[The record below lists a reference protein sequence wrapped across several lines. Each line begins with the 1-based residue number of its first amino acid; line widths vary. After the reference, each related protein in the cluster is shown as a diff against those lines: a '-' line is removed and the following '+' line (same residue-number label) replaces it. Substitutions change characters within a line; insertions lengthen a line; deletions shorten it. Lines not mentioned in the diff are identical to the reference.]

1 MAKPGHRVL
10 TVPEA
15 DTLDRAIGSAR
26 LQDGPWLDAQ
36 VAAALFA
43 VDPAGIGGVLVRAP
57 AGPVRD
63 RWVAAVR
70 ALLPAKTPVRRLPLH
85 AGDGR
90 LMGGLDLART
100 LGSGKPV
107 VERGLLAEADGGVL
121 VAAMAERMAPGVAA
135 RLGTVLDTGEVRIE
149 RDGIAATQP
158 ARFGVLAFDERCDD
172 EPPPPTALVDRLAIA
187 LDLELVPIRAATLA
201 PLHAPK
207 DVASARRRLARVTP
221 TPAVVEALCATSIAL
236 GVASLRA
243 PVLALRVACA
253 AAALDGRTTTVD
265 DDAILAARLVLAPRA
280 TCLPANEAEAEEEP
294 EPAPPDAPPENAAE
308 PAPEDDTDRT
318 PEKLDDVV
326 LAAAQAAIPAD
337 LLAKLQR
344 AATVAGGAGGRGT
357 AGKVGLRG
365 RPAGARRGDP
375 GRGARLDV
383 VETLR
388 VAAPWQRLRRRE
400 RGARTGG
407 AVEVRRDDFRVKR
420 FRERT
425 RTTTIFVVDAS
436 GSAALHRLAEAKG
449 AVELMLAD
457 CYVRR
462 DQVALVAFRDRAAE
476 ELLPPTR
483 SLVRAKR
490 GLAALPGGG
499 GTPLAHGID
508 TALGVVDRARRRGE
522 TPVLV
527 LLTDGRANI
536 ARDGSPGRPQAMADA
551 LAAAERAR
559 VVEVPALV
567 IDTSARPQESA
578 AQLATAMGA
587 RYLPLPYADAARLDA
602 AVRGITGNRSR
613 RAA

>member
-1 MAKPGHRVL
+1 VAKPGHRVPA
-10 TVPEA
+10 VPAA
-15 DTLDRAIGSAR
+15 DALDRAIGSAR

-43 VDPAGIGGVLVRAP
+43 VDPAGMGGVLVRAP

-63 RWVAAVR
+63 RWLATVT

-172 EPPPPTALVDRLAIA
+172 EPPPPTALADRLAIA

-207 DVASARRRLARVTP
+207 DVANARRRLARVVA

-253 AAALDGRTTTVD
+253 AAALDGRASTGD

-280 TCLPANEAEAEEEP
+280 TCLPATEAEDAQEP

-308 PAPEDDTDRT
+308 PTAEDDTDRT

-326 LAAAQAAIPAD
+326 LAAAQAAIPPD

-400 RGARTGG
+400 RGGRAGG

-490 GLAALPGGG
+490 GLAGLPGGG

-567 IDTSARPQESA
+567 IDTSARPQDSA